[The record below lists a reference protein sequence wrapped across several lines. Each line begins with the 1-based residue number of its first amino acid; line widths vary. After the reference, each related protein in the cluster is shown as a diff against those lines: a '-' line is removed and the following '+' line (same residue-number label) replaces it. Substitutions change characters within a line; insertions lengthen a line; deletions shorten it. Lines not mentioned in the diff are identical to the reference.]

1 MTGEMK
7 RTMVDYLKI
16 KYIRKIAAVVI
27 AAAVFGAG
35 IRMLDYMY
43 VTEDDWGAYPLASLL

>member
-1 MTGEMK
+1 MK